1 MIFLGIGIAYIAG
14 QVAMNLAYWGM
25 NRGRRK

>member
-1 MIFLGIGIAYIAG
+1 MIFLGIGIAYMAG

-25 NRGRRK
+25 SGRRRK